1 MPNLVHISDYPSSK
15 DLVKCDMSTQVIKV
29 SFENRD

>member
-1 MPNLVHISDYPSSK
+1 MPNLVHISDYLSSK
-15 DLVKCDMSTQVIKV
+15 DLVICDMSTQVIKV